1 MGVDRGYRRSRRWSL
16 MGAPAPVPSIPVV
29 VNAGRLSGYDAIEN
43 FGIIGFRPCPAVRRR
58 GVRMTRVTRQSS
70 FDN

>member
-43 FGIIGFRPCPAVRRR
+43 FGIIGFRPCQAV
-58 GVRMTRVTRQSS
+58 
-70 FDN
+70 